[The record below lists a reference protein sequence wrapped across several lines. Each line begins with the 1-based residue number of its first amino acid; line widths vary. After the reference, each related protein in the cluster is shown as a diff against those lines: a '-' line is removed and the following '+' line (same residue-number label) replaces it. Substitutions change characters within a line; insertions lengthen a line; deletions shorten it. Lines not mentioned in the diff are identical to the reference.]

1 MSPLLALIQRHKAGS
16 RCGIYAVCSA
26 NSFVL
31 EAAILQAKQNNSVL
45 LVEATSNQV
54 NQFGGYTGM
63 LPEDFRQFVFA
74 IASRLDFSHEQLI
87 LGGDHLG
94 PNCWQSDSAAI
105 AMQKSAKLIEAYV
118 AAGFEKIHLDCSM
131 ACADDTLP
139 LADAIIA
146 ERAAQL
152 CQVAETTYTN
162 RPAEKASQRPPLYVI
177 GTEVPVP
184 GGAQQDLE
192 PTLEVTSSA
201 DAQHTL
207 ALHRD
212 AFAALGLQNVWQ
224 RVIALVVQPGVEFD
238 HQSIISY
245 QSREAQALSTVLD
258 DYPTM
263 VFEAHSTDYQSPAA
277 YKALVADHFA
287 ILKVGPALTF
297 ALREVL
303 FALSAIA
310 QAMLANSGQ
319 AATIANLKAV
329 LEQSMLDNPQ
339 YWQPYYPGSEAQQQF
354 SRQYSLSDR
363 CRYYWPQPQVQQA
376 VQSLLDNLNQRQ
388 MPIALLSQ
396 YLPIEY
402 QAIVNGELSNQPQAI
417 IHHHIQQVTAQYASA
432 CSMGTDHE

>member
-1 MSPLLALIQRHKAGS
+1 MSPLLELIQRHKAGTP
-16 RCGIYAVCSA
+16 CGIYAVCSA

-31 EAAILQAKQNNSVL
+31 EAAILQAKRHNSLL

-63 LPEDFRQFVFA
+63 MPEDFRHFILG
-74 IASRLDFSHEQLI
+74 IATRLGFPYQQLI

-94 PNCWQSDSAAI
+94 PNCWQSDSAEI
-105 AMQKSAKLIEAYV
+105 AMQKSEQLIAAYV

-139 LADAIIA
+139 LADSLIA

-152 CQVAETTYTN
+152 CKVAETTYAN
-162 RPAEKASQRPPLYVI
+162 RAANKADQRPPLYVI

-184 GGAQQDLE
+184 GGAQEDLE
-192 PTLEVTSSA
+192 TKLEVTSSA
-201 DAQHTL
+201 SAAETL
-207 ALHRD
+207 TLHRD
-212 AFAALGLQNVWQ
+212 AFAELQLQSAWQ
-224 RVIALVVQPGVEFD
+224 RTIALVVQPGVEFD

-245 QSREAQALSTVLD
+245 QSADAQALSTVLNS
-258 DYPTM
+258 YPNM

-277 YKALVADHFA
+277 YKALVSDHFA

-303 FALSAIA
+303 FALSDIEQAILESIG
-310 QAMLANSGQ
+310 QAME
-319 AATIANLKAV
+319 TANLKNV
-329 LEQSMLDNPQ
+329 LEQSMLDNPE
-339 YWQPYYPGSEAQQQF
+339 YWQPYYQGSRAAQKF

-363 CRYYWPQPQVQQA
+363 CRYYWPQQEVQQA
-376 VQSLLDNLNQRQ
+376 VETLLNNLNHCQ

-396 YLPIEY
+396 YLPVQY
-402 QAIVNGELSNQPQAI
+402 QAIVQGDLANAPQAI
-417 IHHHIQQVTAQYASA
+417 IYHHIQQVTAHYASA
-432 CSMGTDHE
+432 CLMGIDHE